1 MDSPALPVYRSAVPR
16 QPRLLT
22 MIMLACALF
31 LRVAVPAGWM
41 PSTSGGAF
49 SIEPCVAAA
58 PAVDEHKAP
67 HHGSKGKSQHSGECS
82 FAPLQGSFAETAQAP
97 ALSSPAVVDAAIA
110 QQRPLERPYAR
121 GPPAPPPPAT
131 GPPAIA

>member
-1 MDSPALPVYRSAVPR
+1 MDSVALPVYRCAVPR

-22 MIMLACALF
+22 MIVLACALF

-67 HHGSKGKSQHSGECS
+67 HHGSKGKTQHSGECS

-131 GPPAIA
+131 GPPSIA

>member
-1 MDSPALPVYRSAVPR
+1 MPR

-22 MIMLACALF
+22 MIVLACALF

-49 SIEPCVAAA
+49 AIEPCVAAD
-58 PAVDEHKAP
+58 PAMGEHKAS
-67 HHGSKGKSQHSGECS
+67 HHGSKGKSQHAGECS
-82 FAPLQGSFAETAQAP
+82 FAPLQAGFAETAQAA
-97 ALSSPAVVDAAIA
+97 ALSPQKPTDTAIP
-110 QQRPLERPYAR
+110 QQRPLERPFAR

>member
-1 MDSPALPVYRSAVPR
+1 MPR

-22 MIMLACALF
+22 MFVLACALF

-49 SIEPCVAAA
+49 AIEPCVAAA
-58 PAVDEHKAP
+58 PAMAGHEGS
-67 HHGSKGKSQHSGECS
+67 HHGKGKSQHAGECS
-82 FAPLQGSFAETAQAP
+82 FAPLQASFAETAQAP
-97 ALSSPAVVDAAIA
+97 ALSPTLADTPVP
-110 QQRPLERPYAR
+110 QQPLIERPFAR

>member
-1 MDSPALPVYRSAVPR
+1 MPR

-22 MIMLACALF
+22 MILLACALF

-41 PSTSGGAF
+41 PSTSGGALA
-49 SIEPCVAAA
+49 IEPCVAAA
-58 PAVDEHKAP
+58 PPMGEHEGS
-67 HHGSKGKSQHSGECS
+67 HHGSKGKSQHAGECS
-82 FAPLQGSFAETAQAP
+82 FAPLQAGFAETAQAP
-97 ALSSPAVVDAAIA
+97 ALPPPALSDTAIP
-110 QQRPLERPYAR
+110 QQRLLERPFAR

>member
-1 MDSPALPVYRSAVPR
+1 MPR

-22 MIMLACALF
+22 MFVLSCALF

-49 SIEPCVAAA
+49 AIEPCVAAA
-58 PAVDEHKAP
+58 PAMAGHEGS
-67 HHGSKGKSQHSGECS
+67 HHGSTGKAQHAGECS
-82 FAPLQGSFAETAQAP
+82 FAPFQAGFAANAHLAALPVPAP
-97 ALSSPAVVDAAIA
+97 VDAALP
-110 QQRPLERPYAR
+110 QQHPAERPFAR